1 MDDAAK
7 VLEGT
12 TANENAVNA
21 VRQQVANQNA
31 DLITA
36 EYGADGNRPHD
47 DMPPQVHSFGV

>member
-21 VRQQVANQNA
+21 VHQQVANQNA

-36 EYGADGNRPHD
+36 EYGADGNHPND

>member
-12 TANENAVNA
+12 TPDENATNA
-21 VRQQVANQNA
+21 IDQQAANLNA
-31 DLITA
+31 DLINT
-36 EYGADGNRPHD
+36 EYGADGGRPTD